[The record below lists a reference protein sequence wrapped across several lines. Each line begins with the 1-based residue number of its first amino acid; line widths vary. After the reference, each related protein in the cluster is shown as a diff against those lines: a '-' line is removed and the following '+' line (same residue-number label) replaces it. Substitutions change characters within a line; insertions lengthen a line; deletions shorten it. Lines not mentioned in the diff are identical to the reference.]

1 MLTSYDGLEYSLG
14 VYANF
19 IFLSYVYGVFL
30 KMDVQVVIIAGGLA
44 TRLGALTKNR
54 PKSMVEIRN
63 RPFLAY
69 QLELLRY
76 QEITDIIL
84 CIGHLG
90 TQIKEFFSD
99 GSKYGVHI
107 NYSVEDK
114 PLGTAGAL
122 KNAEPL
128 LDNIFFVMYGDS
140 YLFLNFPQ
148 VQSYFI
154 SQNKLAL
161 ATVYRNHGSYGRS
174 NMVINGNM
182 VTKYSK
188 LEKSN
193 DMVYI
198 DYGASVFNKKALQL
212 IPENHACSL
221 EDFFIRL
228 IEKKQLLAF
237 EVDHRFYE
245 IGSPQGLKDFKA
257 FVKET
262 IKR

>member
-76 QEITDIIL
+76 QEITDILL

-140 YLFLNFPQ
+140 YLFLNYQ
-148 VQSYFI
+148 EIMSYFML
-154 SQNKLAL
+154 QNKLAL
-161 ATVYRNHGSYGRS
+161 ATVYRNHDSYDRS

-193 DMVYI
+193 DMVYV

-212 IPENHACSL
+212 IPEKQPFFF

>member
-69 QLELLRY
+69 QLELLKY
-76 QEITDIIL
+76 QEITDIVL

-90 TQIKEFFSD
+90 TQIKEFFRD

-161 ATVYRNHGSYGRS
+161 ATVYRNHDSYDQS

>member
-1 MLTSYDGLEYSLG
+1 
-14 VYANF
+14 
-19 IFLSYVYGVFL
+19 
-30 KMDVQVVIIAGGLA
+30 
-44 TRLGALTKNR
+44 
-54 PKSMVEIRN
+54 
-63 RPFLAY
+63 
-69 QLELLRY
+69 
-76 QEITDIIL
+76 
-84 CIGHLG
+84 
-90 TQIKEFFSD
+90 
-99 GSKYGVHI
+99 
-107 NYSVEDK
+107 
-114 PLGTAGAL
+114 
-122 KNAEPL
+122 
-128 LDNIFFVMYGDS
+128 
-140 YLFLNFPQ
+140 
-148 VQSYFI
+148 
-154 SQNKLAL
+154 
-161 ATVYRNHGSYGRS
+161 
-174 NMVINGNM
+174 MVINGNM